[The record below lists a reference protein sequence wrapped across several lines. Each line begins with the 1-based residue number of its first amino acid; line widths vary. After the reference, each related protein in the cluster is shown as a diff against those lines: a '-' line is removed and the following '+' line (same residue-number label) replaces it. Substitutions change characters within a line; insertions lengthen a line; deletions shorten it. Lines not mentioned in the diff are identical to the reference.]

1 MTQSLVSVCCVDIA
15 WQPCY
20 HAKMIQSFASP
31 GIEDIFNVRDSIR
44 INDQYRIRFAWSDEG
59 AADAAIVDYPR

>member
-1 MTQSLVSVCCVDIA
+1 
-15 WQPCY
+15 
-20 HAKMIQSFASP
+20 MIQSFASP